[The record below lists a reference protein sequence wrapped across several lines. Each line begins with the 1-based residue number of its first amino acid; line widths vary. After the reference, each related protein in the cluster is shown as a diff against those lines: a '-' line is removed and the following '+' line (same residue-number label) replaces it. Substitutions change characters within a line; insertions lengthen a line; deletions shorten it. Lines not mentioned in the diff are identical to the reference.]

1 MPSTEVPRYT
11 ASSQHTEPPMPY
23 HRFQFNK
30 LVRDNVPTTQRA
42 EGCRPEYHHIRG
54 DTLLKALAAKLV
66 EEATETQQAL

>member
-1 MPSTEVPRYT
+1 
-11 ASSQHTEPPMPY
+11 MPY